1 MQRLKD
7 AGLDPTKPIF
17 SDDPSPEGVQIYKVP
32 SPETCMTK
40 PGVDR
45 KITAEELAAHN
56 QENEPWFAVNGEV
69 RRSYSGRICLSVFIK
84 FGDTI
89 CRSTTA
95 PAF

>member
-17 SDDPSPEGVQIYKVP
+17 SNDPSSERAQVHKIPSPEARMI
-32 SPETCMTK
+32 K

-56 QENEPWFAVNGEV
+56 QQDEPWFAVKGEV
-69 RRSYSGRICLSVFIK
+69 RHSNSRSVVLSVSFDSMINR
-84 FGDTI
+84 F
-89 CRSTTA
+89 TTA
-95 PAF
+95 LTF